1 MPSKI
6 APSSPELAAF
16 YSARSAWRSG
26 GEERM
31 RLRKASA
38 LARVPPGA
46 AVLDIG
52 CRDGGLR
59 AFLPPGVRYQGLD
72 IAPEFAAPD
81 ILIQDISGGLPF
93 PDGAFDY
100 VFCID
105 VLEHVPHPFF
115 TLSEIHRVLGRHG
128 VLVLSVPNPYH
139 VKEIIWNIFRIPDRQ
154 GHMYGWTRQTMT
166 RLGEMNGFRLEQSGG
181 TYLHPPIPM
190 FALLARSIV
199 YRFVKASDPPPSRA
213 SRMP

>member
-1 MPSKI
+1 MAGKI
-6 APSSPELAAF
+6 APSSPELTAF
-16 YSARSAWRSG
+16 YSARSGWRSR
-26 GEERM
+26 GEEGM
-31 RLRKASA
+31 RFRKAAA
-38 LARVPPGA
+38 LARVAAAA

-59 AFLPPGVRYQGLD
+59 AFLPQDIRYQGID

-81 ILIQDISGGLPF
+81 ILIQDISGGIPF

-105 VLEHVPHPFF
+105 VLEHVPNPFF
-115 TLSEIHRVLGRHG
+115 TLSEFHRVLGPRG

-139 VKEIIWNIFRIPDRQ
+139 VKEIIWNVFRIPDRQ
-154 GHMYGWTRQTMT
+154 GHLYSWTRQTMT
-166 RLGEMNGFRLEQSGG
+166 RLGEMNGFRLEATAG

-190 FALLARSIV
+190 ITLLARSIV
-199 YRFVKASDPPPSRA
+199 YRFDKT
-213 SRMP
+213 

>member
-1 MPSKI
+1 MGGKI
-6 APSSPELAAF
+6 GPSSPEVAAF
-16 YSARSAWRSG
+16 YSGRSAWRSR

-31 RLRKASA
+31 RFRKASS
-38 LARVPPGA
+38 LARVPRGA
-46 AVLDIG
+46 AGLAIG

-105 VLEHVPHPFF
+105 VLEHVPYPFF

-139 VKEIIWNIFRIPDRQ
+139 VKEIIWNIFRRSEEHTSELQ
-154 GHMYGWTRQTMT
+154 S
-166 RLGEMNGFRLEQSGG
+166 RLHLVCRL
-181 TYLHPPIPM
+181 
-190 FALLARSIV
+190 LLE
-199 YRFVKASDPPPSRA
+199 KKK
-213 SRMP
+213 

>member
-1 MPSKI
+1 MGAKI
-6 APSSPELAAF
+6 GPSSTELAAF
-16 YSARSAWRSG
+16 YSARSAWRSR

-31 RLRKASA
+31 RFRKASA

-166 RLGEMNGFRLEQSGG
+166 RLGEMNGFRLERSGG

-199 YRFVKASDPPPSRA
+199 YRFVKA
-213 SRMP
+213 